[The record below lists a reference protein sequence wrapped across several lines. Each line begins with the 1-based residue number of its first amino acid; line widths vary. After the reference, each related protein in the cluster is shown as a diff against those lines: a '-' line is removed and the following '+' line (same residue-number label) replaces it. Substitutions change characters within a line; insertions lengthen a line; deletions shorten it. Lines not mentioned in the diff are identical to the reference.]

1 MTEQELIALL
11 KKHEW
16 KDVEFKEAKIAV
28 PKNAY
33 ETVSAFANTEGGHL
47 VFGVKKNGSDFEIVG
62 VLNVDQVQND
72 FITTL
77 RQPNKINQ
85 LIDVE
90 EYLHT
95 IDEKNLLIFFV
106 PEAPRAQKPVYINGS
121 IKQSFLRKGAC
132 DVRCSHDEMHLL
144 LRDAANE
151 RYDGEVIEDIASDLF
166 FDEGSLRWYRTI
178 FNQKQPGRH
187 ETVSDIEFLLECSNV
202 RLGNCMWFIEFS
214 SLPLTSLSHCAV
226 CFGLL

>member
-1 MTEQELIALL
+1 MLI
-11 KKHEW
+11 
-16 KDVEFKEAKIAV
+16 
-28 PKNAY
+28 
-33 ETVSAFANTEGGHL
+33 G
-47 VFGVKKNGSDFEIVG
+47 
-62 VLNVDQVQND
+62 
-72 FITTL
+72 
-77 RQPNKINQ
+77 
-85 LIDVE
+85 
-90 EYLHT
+90 EYIHT

-106 PEAPRAQKPVYINGS
+106 PEVPRAQKPVYINGS

-187 ETVSDIEFLLECSNV
+187 ETLSDMEFLLEWGFLKEQSGQIHPT
-202 RLGNCMWFIEFS
+202 RAEIRDIFIFARS
-214 SLPLTSLSHCAV
+214 ILWQ
-226 CFGLL
+226 